1 MSINKM
7 AKIVDSEAAPV
18 ETFIPEVHLDNNDR
32 CKLIA
37 FYKVRLILWDV
48 SLKLPKKAAKE

>member
-1 MSINKM
+1 M
-7 AKIVDSEAAPV
+7 AEIVDSEAAPV

-37 FYKVRLILWDV
+37 FYKVRLILWDL